1 MCQASAGR
9 NRYHLAPHY
18 EEGLT
23 VYDVRLYPE
32 CPCVVV
38 NAEIAAL

>member
-1 MCQASAGR
+1 
-9 NRYHLAPHY
+9 
-18 EEGLT
+18 
-23 VYDVRLYPE
+23 VRLYPE